1 MDGVSRERLR
11 RALEEELESLR
22 DLGAEFVSG
31 VARRAAPP
39 ARETKEERAPVPAP
53 PPAAASRPAAAP
65 APAALS
71 GAPKALEPVPADP
84 AAARS
89 ELDALAVR
97 VRECRLCAG
106 LSCRKNAVPGE
117 GPPSVDL
124 LFIGEAPGADEDEQG
139 RPFVGRA
146 GQLLT
151 KMIEAIRFRRE
162 DVFIANVLKC
172 RPPDNRPPQP
182 DEIANCFPFLSRQI
196 ALLRPKIVCTLG
208 LHASQ
213 TVLASKAS
221 MGQLRGRVF
230 ELGPG
235 GPKVV
240 PTYHP
245 AYLLRSP
252 GEKVKAWEDLQKV
265 AALLGRP
272 V

>member
-1 MDGVSRERLR
+1 V
-11 RALEEELESLR
+11 RAELEAIA
-22 DLGAEFVSG
+22 G
-31 VARRAAPP
+31 
-39 ARETKEERAPVPAP
+39 
-53 PPAAASRPAAAP
+53 
-65 APAALS
+65 
-71 GAPKALEPVPADP
+71 
-84 AAARS
+84 
-89 ELDALAVR
+89 R

-106 LSCRKNAVPGE
+106 LAGRRNAVPGE
-117 GPPSVDL
+117 GPPAVEL
-124 LFIGEAPGADEDEQG
+124 MFVGEAPGADEDEQG

-151 KMIEAIRFRRE
+151 KMIEAIKFRRDE
-162 DVFIANVLKC
+162 VFIANVLKC
-172 RPPDNRPPQP
+172 RPPENRPPQP
-182 DEIANCFPFLSRQI
+182 GEIENCRPFLLRQI

-230 ELGPG
+230 DLAGTASC
-235 GPKVV
+235 VV

-252 GEKVKAWEDLQKV
+252 GEKVKAWEDLKRV